1 MVEQNNIYK
10 IKYHENKIEHE
21 FNEKDKG
28 NKNEEYIKEKF
39 RIDSVIKISCGY
51 LMAIIL
57 FSIIPLRK
65 RRK

>member
-10 IKYHENKIEHE
+10 IKDHENKVEHE

-28 NKNEEYIKEKF
+28 NKNVEYIKEKF
-39 RIDSVIKISCGY
+39 RIDSVIKISYGY

-65 RRK
+65 RGK